1 MAINAD
7 TLLDRLYLKSQITK
21 WRILALVCAVIA
33 LIAASERF
41 NHHSPIEKDFVAR
54 LTLDGIITDDQKLY
68 TLIDDLGENSK
79 AKAVILWLDTPGGG
93 AVGGEETY
101 LHLRELSKK
110 KPVVA
115 VMRSLAAS
123 AGYMIALGA
132 DRIYAR
138 EGTITGSIGVI
149 IESAEVTEL
158 AEKLGIKPVIIKS
171 SPLKG
176 SPSPFEKA
184 TPEANR
190 AIQDVINDF
199 YGRFVDIVA
208 ERRQLPREKVVL
220 LADGRVYSGKS
231 AFQNK
236 LIDAIGGEDDAMKWL
251 VENQKIK
258 QGLDIK
264 DVSEEADSDWFES
277 LTQSMAKSIGTKFFE
292 KSSLGLDGLSAIWHP
307 VIH

>member
-7 TLLDRLYLKSQITK
+7 TLLDRLYLKSQIAK
-21 WRILALVCAVIA
+21 WRILALVFAVAA
-33 LIAASERF
+33 LIVAGERF
-41 NHHSPIEKDFVAR
+41 GHHSPIEKDFVAR
-54 LTLDGIITDDQKLY
+54 LTLDGIVTDDQKLY

-79 AKAVILWLDTPGGG
+79 AKAVIVWLDTPGGG
-93 AVGGEETY
+93 AVAGEETY
-101 LHLRELSKK
+101 LRLRELAKK

-158 AEKLGIKPVIIKS
+158 AEKLGIKPIIIKS

-199 YGRFVDIVA
+199 YGRFIDIVA

-251 VENQKIK
+251 VENKKIK
-258 QGLDIK
+258 QGIDIK
-264 DVSEEADSDWFES
+264 DVSEETNSDWFGD

>member
-21 WRILALVCAVIA
+21 WRVIA
-33 LIAASERF
+33 VMLAVLVMIVSAERF
-41 NHHSPIEKDFVAR
+41 NTHSPIEKDFVAR
-54 LTLDGIITDDQKLY
+54 LTLDVIITDDQKLY
-68 TLIDDLGENSK
+68 TLIDDLADNTK
-79 AKAVILWLDTPGGG
+79 AKAVILWLDTPGGS
-93 AVGGEETY
+93 AVAGEEVF
-101 LHLRELSKK
+101 LRLRELSKK
-110 KPVVA
+110 KPIVA
-115 VMRSLAAS
+115 VMRSLSAS

-132 DRIYAR
+132 DHIIAR

-158 AEKLGIKPVIIKS
+158 AEKIGIKPIIIKS

-176 SPSPFEKA
+176 SPSPFEKT
-184 TPEANR
+184 TPESQHV
-190 AIQDVINDF
+190 IQEVINDF
-199 YGRFVDIVA
+199 YNRFVDIVA

-251 VENQKIK
+251 VAQKNIR

-264 DVSEEADSDWFES
+264 DISSKDDSGWLES
-277 LTQSMAKSIGTKFFE
+277 MSQSISGKFFE
-292 KSSLGLDGLSAIWHP
+292 KSSLMLDGMTAIWHP
-307 VIH
+307 NTH